1 MPIPARLL
9 GGLTTLPAAT
19 LPTAT
24 LPPAT
29 VTAAAEGPAMPVAA
43 RVVVVVVLLLVAA
56 AALTTAALT
65 RSGSLRRTGRA
76 GVRTPASLASDESF
90 ATANRTAAPFLVLA
104 GVFAILA
111 AVLVGATGLRGSG
124 GVLALVGCGVV
135 VGGLLVLGAA
145 RGERAARLVLTRS
158 GAAAAS
164 PPGTRTT
171 TPRVHARPGGSPG
184 RRRRR

>member
-1 MPIPARLL
+1 MPIPAQVLS
-9 GGLTTLPAAT
+9 GLSLRPGTTVPSLIPVPVSVA
-19 LPTAT
+19 
-24 LPPAT
+24 
-29 VTAAAEGPAMPVAA
+29 GPAMPVAA
-43 RVVVVVVLLLVAA
+43 RVVVVVVLVVVAA

-65 RSGSLRRTGRA
+65 RAGTLRRTGRA
-76 GVRTPASLASDESF
+76 GVRTPSSLASDDAF

-104 GVFAILA
+104 GFFAVLA

-145 RGERAARLVLTRS
+145 RGERAARLVLTAPTTAVGPRS
-158 GAAAAS
+158 VDPTGTR
-164 PPGTRTT
+164 PPGG
-171 TPRVHARPGGSPG
+171 PAGAPN